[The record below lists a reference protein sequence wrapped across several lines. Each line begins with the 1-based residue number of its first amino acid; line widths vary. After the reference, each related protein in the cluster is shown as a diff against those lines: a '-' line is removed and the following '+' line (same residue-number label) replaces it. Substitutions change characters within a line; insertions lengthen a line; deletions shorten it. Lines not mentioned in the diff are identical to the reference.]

1 MLLQGEHDKSV
12 FVCLLFSVVFIFTA
26 QTMSSQIIFQS
37 IAPPPELSDFV
48 ESFWLLKNLSEQQQ
62 DMVIMPDGR
71 VDLFFTYSATEPFQ
85 AMLMNLDLSPS
96 QQVMPG
102 KTIIFAISL
111 KLLAIEYFLDT
122 SISELPEHVKLLPK
136 NFLGITLNDLSS
148 LEHFSQKAALAIA
161 EQLKTNID
169 ERKRRLFS
177 FLYASNGSITVKEL
191 ADKVYWTSRQINR
204 YFTQRFG
211 VPLKTYANI
220 LRFKASFEQI
230 KAGKLFPEQDF
241 ADQSH
246 FIKEVKKYAGVNPK
260 NLAKNQNDRFI
271 QLLNLPKE

>member
-1 MLLQGEHDKSV
+1 MLQQTQHNKSV
-12 FVCLLFSVVFIFTA
+12 FVCLLSSAVFIFT
-26 QTMSSQIIFQS
+26 SQIMSNQFVFQS
-37 IAPPPELSDFV
+37 LAPPPELSDFV
-48 ESFWLLKNLSEQQQ
+48 ESFWLLKNLSDQEQ

-71 VDLFFTYSATEPFQ
+71 VDLFFTYSDTEPFQ

-96 QQVMPG
+96 QNTMPG
-102 KTIIFAISL
+102 KTVIFAISL
-111 KLLAIEYFLDT
+111 KLLAIEYFLNT
-122 SISELPEHVKLLPK
+122 SISDLPEHVKTLPQ
-136 NFLGITLNDLSS
+136 NFLGITLNDLST
-148 LEHFSQKAALAIA
+148 LEHFTQKTTLAIT

-169 ERKRRLFS
+169 ERKRRLFRL
-177 FLYASNGSITVKEL
+177 LYASNGSITVKEL
-191 ADKVYWTSRQINR
+191 ADKVHWTSRQINR

-211 VPLKTYANI
+211 IPLKTYANI

-260 NLAKNQNDRFI
+260 SLAKNQNDRFI
-271 QLLNLPKE
+271 QLLNLPRD